1 MQLKNKPATRPT
13 IGASLAAAACS
24 LLGSAPAQAA
34 DFSDKVS
41 DKDWTV
47 DTALLYY
54 GEDQGRVQDAS
65 LRAAVSH
72 QITEDR
78 KFDIGLTV
86 DALTGASPSGAVKTD
101 GVQTFT
107 RPSANGSYQIA
118 AGAQPLDDTFRD
130 TRIAL
135 NGSYTTAIGTAS
147 RLQGGLDASSE
158 YDYFHAGANLR
169 WETDFNQKNTTVFAG
184 AAFGSDSIEPEGG
197 LPIAFSSMRPAGATP
212 NRDGTKETKTVVD
225 ALIGVSQI
233 INRRSLVDVVLSFS
247 NVSGYM
253 TDPFKVLSVVDP
265 LTGRPVASPTDPG
278 MGLYRYE
285 KRPDSRRRES
295 LFAEYRYAFD
305 RDSLAVNY
313 RFMNDDWGI
322 TSHTV
327 EAKYH
332 WNFSKRSSLEPQV
345 RYYTQT
351 AADFYKTVL
360 IDNQPLPSFASADYR
375 LAKMT
380 SWTVGAK
387 YTWLGST
394 GREYSVRAA
403 YYNQS
408 GDASAGSKIGVLN
421 GFNELVPSLSA
432 VMVQFGV
439 KFGF

>member
-1 MQLKNKPATRPT
+1 MQLKNKSVGQPSL
-13 IGASLAAAACS
+13 GASLAAAACT
-24 LLGSAPAQAA
+24 LLGTAPTQAA
-34 DFSDKVS
+34 DLADKSWV
-41 DKDWTV
+41 V

-65 LRAAVSH
+65 LRATVTHALN
-72 QITEDR
+72 EDR

-101 GVQTFT
+101 SVQTFT
-107 RPSANGSYQIA
+107 RPSGNGGYQIA
-118 AGAQPLDDTFRD
+118 AGGQPLDDTFRD
-130 TRIAL
+130 TRIAMT
-135 NGSYTTAIGTAS
+135 GSYTTAIGAAS
-147 RLQGGLDASSE
+147 RLQMGLDASSE
-158 YDYFHAGANLR
+158 YDYLHMGANLR
-169 WETDFNQKNTTVFAG
+169 FEHDFNQKNTTVFAG

-197 LPIAFSSMRPAGATP
+197 LPLAFSAMRPAGVTP
-212 NRDGTKETKTVVD
+212 NRNGSKETKTVLD
-225 ALIGVSQI
+225 ALVGVSQI

-247 NVSGYM
+247 SVSGYM

-265 LTGRPVASPTDPG
+265 LTGRPVASPDPG
-278 MGLYRYE
+278 MRLYRYE
-285 KRPDSRRRES
+285 LRPDSRTRSS
-295 LFAEYRYAFD
+295 LFTEYRYAFD
-305 RDSLAVNY
+305 RDSIAVNY

-327 EAKYH
+327 EANYH
-332 WNFSKRSSLEPQV
+332 WNLRRGSTLEPQL

-360 IDNQPLPSFASADYR
+360 VSNQPLPSFASADYR

-387 YTWLGST
+387 YTWLGNS

-408 GDASAGSKIGVLN
+408 GEASAGSKIGVLN

-432 VMVQFGV
+432 VVVQFGM

>member
-1 MQLKNKPATRPT
+1 MQLKNKPTAFPV
-13 IGASLAAAACS
+13 IGASLATAACS
-24 LLGSAPAQAA
+24 LLGAAPAQAA
-34 DFSDKVS
+34 DLA
-41 DKDWTV
+41 DKDWV
-47 DTALLYY
+47 IDSALLYY

-65 LRAAVSH
+65 LRATVTH
-72 QITEDR
+72 PITEDR

-101 GVQTFT
+101 SVQTFT
-107 RPSANGSYQIA
+107 RPSGKGSYQIA
-118 AGAQPLDDTFRD
+118 AGGQPLDDTFRD
-130 TRIAL
+130 TRIAM
-135 NGSYTTAIGTAS
+135 NGSYTTAIGAAS
-147 RLQGGLDASSE
+147 RLQLGLDASSE
-158 YDYFHAGANLR
+158 YDYLHLGANLR

-197 LPIAFSSMRPAGATP
+197 LPIAFSAMRPAGVTP
-212 NRDGTKETKTVVD
+212 NRNGSKENKTVVD
-225 ALIGVSQI
+225 ALVGVSQI
-233 INRRSLVDVVLSFS
+233 INRRSLLDVVLSFS
-247 NVSGYM
+247 GVSGYM

-265 LTGRPVASPTDPG
+265 LTGRPVASPSDPG
-278 MGLYRYE
+278 MRLYRYE
-285 KRPDSRRRES
+285 NRPDSRKRES
-295 LFAEYRYAFD
+295 LFAEYRYALD

-332 WNFSKRSSLEPQV
+332 WNLSKRSSLEPQV

-360 IDNQPLPSFASADYR
+360 ISNQPLPSFASADYR

-387 YTWLGST
+387 YTWQGSM